1 MEKQIMLK
9 EYFSTLQQ
17 RLGIKETKGGKKTAK
32 KSSTKEEYNI
42 TKLINLLQ
50 DIVPNDFVISD
61 KKPVDASGYVPKT
74 VDYIAYFKKWN
85 IIDQMM
91 NGHIPSELVYGT
103 FHVVD
108 CITPQQL
115 PEILNNVA
123 LTKKLNKFSELEE
136 AVLIPAFIIAGASDI
151 DMPQLK
157 NAILDYY
164 IERSIDN
171 TLEFDIMMI
180 IGKGIIIKDWREKR
194 KFVALE
200 TEEDTLLWFF
210 ILMNEYLDVDKKHSL
225 DLRNYVKETRRYREY

>member
-1 MEKQIMLK
+1 MLK

-17 RLGIKETKGGKKTAK
+17 RLGIHEEKGSKKTSK
-32 KSSTKEEYNI
+32 KSHGKEVFDSKKI
-42 TKLINLLQ
+42 MNLLQ

-74 VDYIAYFKKWN
+74 VDYIAYYKKWN

-103 FHVVD
+103 FHVVEK
-108 CITPQQL
+108 ITAQQL
-115 PEILNNVA
+115 PEVLNNVV
-123 LTKKLNKFSELEE
+123 LTKKLNKFAELEE
-136 AVLIPAFIIAGASDI
+136 SVLIPAFIIAGSSDI

-157 NAILDYY
+157 NAVLDYY
-164 IERSIDN
+164 VERSVDHA
-171 TLEFDIMMI
+171 LEFDIMVI
-180 IGKGIIIKDWREKR
+180 IGKGVIIKDWREKR

>member
-1 MEKQIMLK
+1 MLK

-17 RLGIKETKGGKKTAK
+17 RLGVQESKESKKTAK
-32 KSSTKEEYNI
+32 KAQPKDVFDAKKI
-42 TKLINLLQ
+42 MNLLQ

-74 VDYIAYFKKWN
+74 VDYIAYYKKWN
-85 IIDQMM
+85 IVDQMM

-108 CITPQQL
+108 KITSQQL

-123 LTKKLNKFSELEE
+123 LTKKLNTFAQLEE
-136 AVLIPAFIIAGASDI
+136 SILIPAFVVAGSSDL
-151 DMPQLK
+151 DMPGLK

-164 IERSIDN
+164 IERSID
-171 TLEFDIMMI
+171 TALEFDIMMI
-180 IGKGIIIKDWREKR
+180 AGRGLVIKDWREKR

-200 TEEDTLLWFF
+200 TQEDTLLWFF
-210 ILMNEYLDVDKKHSL
+210 ILMNEYLDIDKKHSL

>member
-1 MEKQIMLK
+1 MLK

-17 RLGIKETKGGKKTAK
+17 RLGIHEGKGVKKTSK
-32 KSSTKEEYNI
+32 KSHGKEEFDSKKI
-42 TKLINLLQ
+42 MSLLQ

-74 VDYIAYFKKWN
+74 VDLIAYYKKWN

-103 FHVVD
+103 FHVVEK
-108 CITPQQL
+108 ITAQQL
-115 PEILNNVA
+115 PELLNNVV
-123 LTKKLNKFSELEE
+123 LTKKLNKFTELEE
-136 AVLIPAFIIAGASDI
+136 SVLIPAFIIAGSSDI
-151 DMPQLK
+151 EMPQLK
-157 NAILDYY
+157 NAVLDYY
-164 IERSIDN
+164 VERSVDHA
-171 TLEFDIMMI
+171 LEFDIMMI
-180 IGKGIIIKDWREKR
+180 VGKGVIIKDWREKR

>member
-1 MEKQIMLK
+1 MLK

-17 RLGIKETKGGKKTAK
+17 RLGVSETKGGKKRAK
-32 KSSTKEEYNI
+32 TSHAKDEFDSK
-42 TKLINLLQ
+42 KLMNLLQ

-74 VDYIAYFKKWN
+74 VDYIAYYKKWN

-91 NGHIPSELVYGT
+91 NGHIPSELIYGT
-103 FHVVD
+103 FHVAD
-108 CITPQQL
+108 TITLQQL
-115 PEILNNVA
+115 PEILNNVV

-136 AVLIPAFIIAGASDI
+136 SVLIPAFVIAGSCDI

-164 IERSIDN
+164 IERSIDT

-180 IGKGIIIKDWREKR
+180 AGKGIIIKDWREKR

>member
-1 MEKQIMLK
+1 MLK

-17 RLGIKETKGGKKTAK
+17 RLSVQESKDTKKTAK
-32 KSSTKEEYNI
+32 KVHVKEEFNAKKI
-42 TKLINLLQ
+42 INLLQ

-85 IIDQMM
+85 IVEQMM
-91 NGHIPSELVYGT
+91 NGHIPSELIYGT
-103 FHVVD
+103 FHVID
-108 CITPQQL
+108 CINSQQL

-123 LTKKLNKFSELEE
+123 LTKKLNKFAELEE
-136 AVLIPAFIIAGASDI
+136 SVLIPAFVIAGSSEI

-180 IGKGIIIKDWREKR
+180 AGKGIIIKDWREKR

>member
-1 MEKQIMLK
+1 MLK

-17 RLGIKETKGGKKTAK
+17 RLGVQESKGNKKTAK
-32 KSSTKEEYNI
+32 KVHAKEEFNAKKI
-42 TKLINLLQ
+42 INLLQ

-74 VDYIAYFKKWN
+74 VDFIAYFKKWN
-85 IIDQMM
+85 IVEQMM

-108 CITPQQL
+108 CINSQQL

-123 LTKKLNKFSELEE
+123 LTKKLNKFAELEE
-136 AVLIPAFIIAGASDI
+136 SVLIPAFVIAGSSEI
-151 DMPQLK
+151 EMPQLK
-157 NAILDYY
+157 NTILDYY

-180 IGKGIIIKDWREKR
+180 VGKGIIIKDWREKR

>member
-1 MEKQIMLK
+1 MLK
-9 EYFSTLQQ
+9 EYFLALQKG
-17 RLGIKETKGGKKTAK
+17 LGIKEIRANKKSTGKSHAKEEFDAK
-32 KSSTKEEYNI
+32 KI
-42 TKLINLLQ
+42 VNLLQ
-50 DIVPNDFVISD
+50 DIIPHDFTISD

-74 VDYIAYFKKWN
+74 VDYIAYYKKWN

-91 NGHIPSELVYGT
+91 NGHIPSELIYGT
-103 FHVVD
+103 FHIAD
-108 CITPQQL
+108 KITQRQL

-123 LTKKLNKFSELEE
+123 LTKKLDKYSELEE
-136 AVLIPAFIIAGASDI
+136 SVLIPAFVIAGSCDI

-157 NAILDYY
+157 NAILDCY
-164 IERSIDN
+164 IERSID
-171 TLEFDIMMI
+171 TSLEFDIMMVV
-180 IGKGIIIKDWREKR
+180 GKGLIIKDWREKR

>member
-1 MEKQIMLK
+1 MLK
-9 EYFSTLQQ
+9 EYFSTMQQ
-17 RLGIKETKGGKKTAK
+17 RLSVQQTKGSKKTTK
-32 KSSTKEEYNI
+32 KAQTKEEFDAKKI
-42 TKLINLLQ
+42 IKLLQ
-50 DIVPNDFVISD
+50 DIVPNDFIISD

-74 VDYIAYFKKWN
+74 VDCIAYFKKWN
-85 IIDQMM
+85 IVEQMM

-108 CITPQQL
+108 CINPQQL

-123 LTKKLNKFSELEE
+123 LTKKLNKFAETEE
-136 AVLIPAFIIAGASDI
+136 SILIPAFVIAGSSDI

-180 IGKGIIIKDWREKR
+180 AGKGIIIKDWREKR